1 MDRKPI
7 SKGKLRATLSLSL
20 AGLFL
25 SVALICLEPSVAGFW
40 GAALS
45 LVCCGSAIYNY
56 RSWRQHPSTEPES
69 TAEATRNKTAF
80 WMGVFC
86 SILFFIGF
94 FLVISGIV

>member
-7 SKGKLRATLSLSL
+7 SKGKLRASLSLSL

-25 SVALICLEPSVAGFW
+25 SAALICLEPSVAGFW

-56 RSWRQHPSTEPES
+56 WSWRQHPSTEPES

-86 SILFFIGF
+86 SILLFIGF
-94 FLVISGIV
+94 LLVVLGIL